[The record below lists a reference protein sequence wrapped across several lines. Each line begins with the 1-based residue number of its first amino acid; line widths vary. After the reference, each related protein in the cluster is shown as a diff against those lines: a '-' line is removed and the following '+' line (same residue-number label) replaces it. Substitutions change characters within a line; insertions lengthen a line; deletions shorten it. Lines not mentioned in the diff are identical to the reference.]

1 MTSERPYP
9 SDIPAWISLLDAA
22 RLVVRLQTG
31 DAVLASRMDDEWI
44 EKAFHAYDTPEASAA
59 YLRATETLRA
69 AMRAGRI
76 SGKGKP
82 LAEDKDRDIEAH
94 EWAAYYCDFRLVG
107 LVNHRYSPN
116 FVRVSLIETKGVLDA
131 LGVKREQRGADTAQ
145 SKGGRRPDV
154 AEEDRDSFVF
164 DLMDRLRDHARSLGI
179 LKFAGRA
186 ADPFDALA
194 ADAVIFLP
202 GQRFEFARNLRD
214 QTGARPAIIAPVRS

>member
-131 LGVKREQRGADTAQ
+131 LGVKREQPGADTAQ

-164 DLMDRLRDHARSLGI
+164 DLMDHHGDFSPDDPEWNAQARLEEKFRAFVADRTGKDPSPSAVRDNIRKSLTKWRAR
-179 LKFAGRA
+179 KAGRT
-186 ADPFDALA
+186 
-194 ADAVIFLP
+194 
-202 GQRFEFARNLRD
+202 E
-214 QTGARPAIIAPVRS
+214 T